1 MGPPQWSDMGMYLQN
16 VMLLLRE
23 RGLDSCA
30 QECWSI
36 YNAEVRALLNPP
48 PELMLFCGMA
58 IGYRDDSNPVN
69 QLVTERAKLDEFA
82 SFSGFQG

>member
-36 YNAEVRALLNPP
+36 YSGEVRALVNPP
-48 PELMLFCGMA
+48 QELMLFCGMA
-58 IGYRDDSNPVN
+58 IGYADPAAPVN
-69 QLVTERAKLDEFA
+69 ALVTERAPLSDFA
-82 SFSGFQG
+82 TFSGF